1 EAMRRILVRETG
13 LAADAPLAV
22 ELIGSVR
29 MGTTVATNALLER
42 KGEKLILVTTEGFG
56 DALRIGYQNRPD
68 LFALD
73 IQLPS
78 LLHASVLEVPG
89 RVMADGTELTP
100 LNLETAR
107 IGLMAAYDTGCR
119 AVAIVFMHAWRFP
132 DHENAIA
139 DLARKLGFTQISLSH
154 EISPLMRFV
163 GRGDTT
169 VADAYL
175 SPVLR
180 TYVDRVETQ
189 LGKASLLF
197 MQSNGDLTSS
207 ARFKGR
213 DAVLSGPAGGI
224 VGAVKTAAVAGMD
237 HIITFDMGGTST
249 DVAHFDGD
257 YERVFETTI
266 AGVRLRAPMMGI
278 HTVAA
283 GGGSVLRFH
292 GGRFQVGPE
301 SAGAD
306 PGPACYGRGGPLTV
320 TDANLVLGRIRT
332 EFFPPAFGPN
342 ADQLPDVDAA
352 LSGFEAMGDIIRQET
367 GKAKSVAEIAEGFLS
382 IAIDNMAAA
391 IAKVSTQ
398 RGHDVTRYG
407 LVAFGGAGGQHA
419 CRVADALGI
428 HKIMIHPMAGMLSA
442 LGMGLADIG
451 ELRESAVE
459 AAFEPALMGALKD
472 KFETIEAQARE
483 ALLDQGLEASRITV
497 IRHLRL
503 RYGGTDTGL
512 MVPIKSDGE
521 DYDEICAAFAD
532 RHNTQF
538 GFVMA
543 DTPLIAEAVSV
554 EAVAGPEI
562 DGNALSISTEPSEDA
577 PEKKVA
583 VTFDGVVLDTPVFT
597 RASISKMANLNGPA
611 LVSEDGATTVIEP
624 GWQGHEDDGGALIL
638 ERNAESAGKSLDSWD
653 TALPVDP
660 IMLEVFNNLFMSI
673 AEEMGAALQNT
684 AHSVNIKERLDFSC
698 AVFDPSAQLIANA
711 PHMPVHLGSMGAAV
725 RAVIDRWGKDGK
737 DQAALSPGDVFL
749 HNAPYDGGTHLPDI
763 TVIRPVFNPEGAII
777 FFVAARGH
785 HADIGGTHPGS
796 MPPQS
801 TRITEEGILFS
812 GERLIAGG
820 VFQEEFIRG
829 HLASG

>member
-1 EAMRRILVRETG
+1 MTLHNKWQFWIDRGGTFTDVVALSPSGLCVTEKLLSDNPGHYPDAVIEAMRRILVRETG

-249 DVAHFDGD
+249 DVALVDGEIRLTPD
-257 YERVFETTI
+257 GRIGRYPV
-266 AGVRLRAPMMGI
+266 GVPMVDI
-278 HTVAA
+278 HTIGA
-283 GGGSVLRFH
+283 GGGS
-292 GGRFQVGPE
+292 
-301 SAGAD
+301 
-306 PGPACYGRGGPLTV
+306 
-320 TDANLVLGRIRT
+320 
-332 EFFPPAFGPN
+332 
-342 ADQLPDVDAA
+342 
-352 LSGFEAMGDIIRQET
+352 
-367 GKAKSVAEIAEGFLS
+367 IA
-382 IAIDNMAAA
+382 
-391 IAKVSTQ
+391 
-398 RGHDVTRYG
+398 R
-407 LVAFGGAGGQHA
+407 
-419 CRVADALGI
+419 
-428 HKIMIHPMAGMLSA
+428 
-442 LGMGLADIG
+442 
-451 ELRESAVE
+451 
-459 AAFEPALMGALKD
+459 
-472 KFETIEAQARE
+472 
-483 ALLDQGLEASRITV
+483 
-497 IRHLRL
+497 
-503 RYGGTDTGL
+503 
-512 MVPIKSDGE
+512 
-521 DYDEICAAFAD
+521 
-532 RHNTQF
+532 
-538 GFVMA
+538 
-543 DTPLIAEAVSV
+543 
-554 EAVAGPEI
+554 
-562 DGNALSISTEPSEDA
+562 
-577 PEKKVA
+577 
-583 VTFDGVVLDTPVFT
+583 
-597 RASISKMANLNGPA
+597 
-611 LVSEDGATTVIEP
+611 
-624 GWQGHEDDGGALIL
+624 
-638 ERNAESAGKSLDSWD
+638 
-653 TALPVDP
+653 
-660 IMLEVFNNLFMSI
+660 
-673 AEEMGAALQNT
+673 
-684 AHSVNIKERLDFSC
+684 
-698 AVFDPSAQLIANA
+698 
-711 PHMPVHLGSMGAAV
+711 
-725 RAVIDRWGKDGK
+725 
-737 DQAALSPGDVFL
+737 
-749 HNAPYDGGTHLPDI
+749 
-763 TVIRPVFNPEGAII
+763 
-777 FFVAARGH
+777 
-785 HADIGGTHPGS
+785 
-796 MPPQS
+796 
-801 TRITEEGILFS
+801 
-812 GERLIAGG
+812 
-820 VFQEEFIRG
+820 
-829 HLASG
+829 